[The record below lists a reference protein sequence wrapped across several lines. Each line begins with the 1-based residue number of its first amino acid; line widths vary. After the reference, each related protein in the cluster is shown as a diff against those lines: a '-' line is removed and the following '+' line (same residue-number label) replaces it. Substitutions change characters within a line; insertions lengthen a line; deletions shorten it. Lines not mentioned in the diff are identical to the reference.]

1 MVHSNLSH
9 VTLATRS
16 TSWDVWLIVLTV
28 TIYSV
33 LHLSVILDLLWNV
46 VCSIHENIL
55 YESCSC

>member
-1 MVHSNLSH
+1 MVHNNLSH

-55 YESCSC
+55 YEGCSC